1 MRSGSN
7 PISPSPLFSHRNQ
20 KNTKTS
26 GFAGLGKG
34 SVVFGHQATEKSPHP
49 NDSPRLLR
57 ADAVGR
63 LFSLSGKT
71 IKNLAN
77 RKLIRGYKVHSQLWL
92 FDPEEVEPDLRSMAK
107 SKRDKGME

>member
-1 MRSGSN
+1 MRPGSN
-7 PISPSPLFSHRNQ
+7 SVSPSSPSSPRSQKTFKASVFSGQEN
-20 KNTKTS
+20 
-26 GFAGLGKG
+26 GA
-34 SVVFGHQATEKSPHP
+34 VVFGHQPTDNSPP
-49 NDSPRLLR
+49 PKNSPRLLR

-92 FDPEEVEPDLRSMAK
+92 FDPDEVEPDLRSMAK